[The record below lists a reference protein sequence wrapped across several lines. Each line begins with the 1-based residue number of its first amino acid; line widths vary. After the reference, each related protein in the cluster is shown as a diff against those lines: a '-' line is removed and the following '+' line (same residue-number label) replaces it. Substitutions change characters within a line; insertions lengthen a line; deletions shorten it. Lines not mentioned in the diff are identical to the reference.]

1 MERQVL
7 SMSVYVVELKI
18 LNILINS
25 YIWERRLKRSR
36 DVSFDSWKQYN
47 KPKSHLEFI
56 S

>member
-7 SMSVYVVELKI
+7 SDLSVYVVELKI
-18 LNILINS
+18 ILINS
-25 YIWERRLKRSR
+25 YIWERRLKRNR

-47 KPKSHLEFI
+47 KQKSHVEFI